1 MKITMRDLRACNM
14 CSRGARKFFERHN
27 LDWNDFIKNGVDCDV
42 VAKTKDAM
50 AMKVVDHV
58 RGQ

>member
-1 MKITMRDLRACNM
+1 MKITMRDLRACKM

-42 VAKTKDAM
+42 VAQTKDAM
-50 AMKVVDHV
+50 AMKVVEHV
-58 RGQ
+58 RGR